1 MTESDFQ
8 NKTVCITG
16 AGRGL
21 LFEFSYFWYIEREND
36 CLGIGKSLAL
46 RLAELGAK
54 VIAVSKSDENLKQL
68 VAEVIYLNLSLF
80 V

>member
-1 MTESDFQ
+1 M
-8 NKTVCITG
+8 N
-16 AGRGL
+16 
-21 LFEFSYFWYIEREND
+21 LFTLIYRKKND